1 MLTINPRLYFIDSL
15 LDKLKTSDDAQYI
28 NWELVNEFKKYG
40 GIKIEDNIIVHYDYV
55 ENMTRDFGLN

>member
-15 LDKLKTSDDAQYI
+15 LDELKTSDDAQYI
-28 NWELVNEFKKYG
+28 NWELVNEFLKYG